1 MDNLTGLVRTRGPAC
16 IEGSGG
22 LVEEI
27 QNDQRMSVEAITPHV
42 YFNSCICLANQQQMQ
57 NVQKEQAGGEDH
69 HGAVD
74 DIQVSS
80 GKRIHQL
87 P

>member
-1 MDNLTGLVRTRGPAC
+1 MDNLTGLVRTRGPGC

-22 LVEEI
+22 LVEET
-27 QNDQRMSVEAITPHV
+27 QNDQRMSVGVITLCV
-42 YFNSCICLANQQQMQ
+42 YFNSCICLANQQQVQ

-69 HGAVD
+69 HGALD

-80 GKRIHQL
+80 GKRNQ
-87 P
+87 